1 MSGTLVV
8 VSITLKSMSGRKVQM
23 VLKVEQKGSMGSVI
37 VFVHKF
43 VTQMEKILVQW
54 SVKPISNVLKD

>member
-37 VFVHKF
+37 VLIHKF
-43 VTQMEKILVQW
+43 VTQMEKILEQW
-54 SVKPISNVLKD
+54 SVKPISSVLKD

>member
-1 MSGTLVV
+1 
-8 VSITLKSMSGRKVQM
+8 M
-23 VLKVEQKGSMGSVI
+23 VLEVEQKGSMGSVI

-54 SVKPISNVLKD
+54 SIKPISNVLKD